1 MRRQGKRG
9 GRILLLAAL
18 LAATGAAARAG
29 ATEELALRGHVQ
41 QSASATTPLSGG
53 VSFEAGASTTLA
65 LTLDARHDSASLRA
79 SLHFSILYGV
89 ESANQW
95 ASLVAFPDAAAFI
108 LMTPDFD
115 PLAAAP
121 DTIFLL
127 ALDDLALRWDVGS
140 FAFEVG
146 KTYANWG
153 LGKAFS
159 PADFFAEFDY
169 ASGAPSRRSKFLGR
183 ATWFPGSTTR
193 IDLVCDPYAVE
204 GPTLAARAYATA
216 FDSLAFS
223 AAAGLRD
230 TVGSSSFTFLGA
242 LEATLDL
249 PFVSPYGEAAIL
261 APLDDPTAADF
272 HLLGGAMAKA
282 GNLTM
287 LGEYLFSPG
296 ASLRHSLFA
305 QASLPVDDWTSL
317 AAPFL
322 YFPDQ
327 GSLSTGISL
336 AASGLGGFDLSIT
349 ALATRATSHSW
360 SGKLALSALWA
371 F

>member
-1 MRRQGKRG
+1 MRRLGNGG
-9 GRILLLAAL
+9 GRVLLLAAL
-18 LAATGAAARAG
+18 MAATGAAARAG
-29 ATEELALRGHVQ
+29 AAEELALHGYVQ
-41 QSASATTPLSGG
+41 QAASTMTPLSGNL
-53 VSFEAGASTTLA
+53 SFKAGASTTLA
-65 LTLDARHDSASLRA
+65 LTLDARHDSAALRV

-95 ASLVAFPDAAAFI
+95 ASLLAFPDAAAFI

-121 DTIFLL
+121 DTVFLL
-127 ALDDLALRWDVGS
+127 ALDDLALRWDLGS
-140 FAFEVG
+140 LAFEVG

-169 ASGAPSRRSKFLGR
+169 ASGAPARRSKFLGR
-183 ATWFPGSTTR
+183 ATWFPGSTAR
-193 IDLVCDPYAVE
+193 IDLVCDPYAAE

-230 TVGSSSFTFLGA
+230 PVGSSSLTFLGA
-242 LEATLDL
+242 LETTFDL

-261 APLDDPTAADF
+261 TPLDDPAAADF
-272 HLLGGAMAKA
+272 HLLGGAMARA

-296 ASLRHSLFA
+296 APVQHSVFA
-305 QASLPVDDWTSL
+305 QASLPVDEWISL
-317 AAPFL
+317 SAPLL
-322 YFPDQ
+322 YYPEP

-336 AASGLGGFDLSIT
+336 AVNGLEGFDLGMT
-349 ALATRATSHSW
+349 ALAARAASHSW
-360 SGKLALSALWA
+360 SGKLAVSARFA